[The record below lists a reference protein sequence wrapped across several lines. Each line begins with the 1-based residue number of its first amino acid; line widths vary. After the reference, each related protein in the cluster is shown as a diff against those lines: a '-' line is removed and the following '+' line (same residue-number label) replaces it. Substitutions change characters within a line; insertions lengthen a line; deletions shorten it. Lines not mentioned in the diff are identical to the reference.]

1 MLKEKIYFVTAI
13 GTDIGKTYLVENI
26 IKKIP
31 NSKAIKPVISG
42 FDFDNLES
50 DSAKILKAQ
59 NIEVNQNN
67 LKKISPFYFKTP
79 VSPHFAAEKEDKK
92 IDFDKLVEF
101 CRREIVLA
109 KESDSF
115 LFIEGAGGVMSPITY
130 EKTFLDLVKNL
141 GIDVLLVGA
150 NYLGSIS
157 HILTSVRALEVDRVR
172 VEKIIINEG
181 SPNFETEENDII
193 KTIENFTKVD
203 TLLLDNFIDQ
213 LN

>member
-79 VSPHFAAEKEDKK
+79 VSPHFAAEKENKK

-157 HILTSVRALEVDRVR
+157 HILTSVRALEVEGVR

-181 SPNFETEENDII
+181 CPNFAKEENDII